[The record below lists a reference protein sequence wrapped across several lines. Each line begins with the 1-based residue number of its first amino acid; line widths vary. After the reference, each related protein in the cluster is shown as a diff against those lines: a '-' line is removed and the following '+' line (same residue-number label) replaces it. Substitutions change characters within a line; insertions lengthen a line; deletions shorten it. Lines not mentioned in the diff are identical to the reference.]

1 MGPVG
6 ILLLQLAVDEV
17 IAEQKRFAARVAQWT
32 KENGKPP
39 FSVDVPWTP
48 YMYMD
53 VGKVSMFGA
62 DPLPTKAKLPSANWV
77 NEP

>member
-6 ILLLQLAVDEV
+6 LLLFQLAVDEV
-17 IAEQKRFAARVAQWT
+17 IAEQKRFAARIAQWT

-39 FSVDVPWTP
+39 FSFDGPLTP
-48 YMYMD
+48 YMYMN
-53 VGKVSMFGA
+53 VGPGSMLGGS
-62 DPLPTKAKLPSANWV
+62 LLTVAKPPSANWP